1 MPAGLKLEQLK
12 NDKIFVFITTYGE
25 LSKNAEKLRAKLEQ
39 FGIQHNYQPAYGWTE
54 CGGIKI
60 WDRTPTDNLEIFK
73 NCCAKH
79 FTTMTDGKL
88 FRCPF
93 SANAE
98 RLMAIPRADS
108 DFMSVRDARNNPD
121 KIMMIKRSCWFLRQ
135 KPVLA
140 ACDSVTA
147 GPMVKE
153 ITPGIQTKQP
163 IEYLQFER
171 PAE

>member
-1 MPAGLKLEQLK
+1 M
-12 NDKIFVFITTYGE
+12 
-25 LSKNAEKLRAKLEQ
+25 
-39 FGIQHNYQPAYGWTE
+39 E

-60 WDRTPTDNLEIFK
+60 WDRTPNDNLEIFK

-121 KIMMIKRSCWFLRQ
+121 KIMMIKKKLRVSRQ
-135 KPVLA
+135 KPVFA
-140 ACDSVTA
+140 ALRSCNGRTYGD
-147 GPMVKE
+147 PE
-153 ITPGIQTKQP
+153 ITPAS
-163 IEYLQFER
+163 R
-171 PAE
+171 PSNRSNISSLKGPLE